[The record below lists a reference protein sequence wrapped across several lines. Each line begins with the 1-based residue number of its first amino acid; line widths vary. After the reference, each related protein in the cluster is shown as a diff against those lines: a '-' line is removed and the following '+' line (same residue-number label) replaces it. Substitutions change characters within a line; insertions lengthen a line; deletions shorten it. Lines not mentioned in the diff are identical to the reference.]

1 MRAAGLRDGEE
12 SILGRKDCGLPVIVE
27 DEVVKT
33 RDRQS
38 FAGSVATTDR
48 LVRVML
54 STGIDPVNVSK
65 MASATPARIMG
76 LTDRGTIEVGKRAD
90 FVLMNAQTE
99 VLKVIRGG
107 ETIFGK
113 E

>member
-1 MRAAGLRDGEE
+1 
-12 SILGRKDCGLPVIVE
+12 
-27 DEVVKT
+27 
-33 RDRQS
+33 
-38 FAGSVATTDR
+38 
-48 LVRVML
+48 ML

-107 ETIFGK
+107 ETVFDK